1 VDIDSRRWDSILS
14 RLSPFTIYGVGIMS
28 RIGKKPISIPKNV
41 KVNVKDGV
49 IEVTGPKGTLTTNV
63 PAGISFRVD
72 GDQLIAERESDDH
85 AALHGLARALV
96 QNAVTG
102 VTDGYTRQLDIVGVG
117 YKVELQKSRII
128 FNLGYSHPIE
138 FPLPKGIDVKIERVN
153 KPIQQYQTTLT
164 VTGIS
169 KQQVGQVS
177 ADMRSLRRPDPY
189 KGKGV
194 RYADETLKL
203 KPGKTGK

>member
-1 VDIDSRRWDSILS
+1 
-14 RLSPFTIYGVGIMS
+14 MS
-28 RIGKKPISIPKNV
+28 RIGKKPIAIPKDV
-41 KVNVKDGV
+41 KVNINDGV
-49 IEVTGPKGTLTTNV
+49 IEVTGPKGTMTTRV
-63 PAGISFRVD
+63 PEGITFKVE
-72 GDQLIAERESDDH
+72 GDQLIAERESDDK
-85 AALHGLARALV
+85 AALHGLARALM

-102 VTDGYTRQLDIVGVG
+102 VTDGFTRQLDIVGVG
-117 YKVELQKSRII
+117 YKVELQKSRVI

-138 FPLPKGIDVKIERVN
+138 FPIPNGIDVKVERVN

-164 VTGIS
+164 ITGIDR
-169 KQQVGQVS
+169 QQVGQVA

-194 RYADETLKL
+194 RYANEQLKL

>member
-1 VDIDSRRWDSILS
+1 
-14 RLSPFTIYGVGIMS
+14 MS
-28 RIGKKPISIPKNV
+28 RIGKKPISIQKNV
-41 KVNVKDGV
+41 KINITDGV
-49 IEVTGPKGTLTTNV
+49 IEVSGPKGQLTVPV
-63 PAGISFRVD
+63 PAGIKFRID
-72 GDQLIAERESDDH
+72 GDQLIAERESDDY

-102 VTDGYTRQLDIVGVG
+102 VTDGYSRQLDIVGVG
-117 YKVELQKSRII
+117 YKVELQKSRVI

-138 FPLPKGIDVKIERVN
+138 FPLPAGIDVKAERIN

-164 VTGIS
+164 VTGID
-169 KQQVGQVS
+169 KQRVGQIA

-194 RYADETLKL
+194 RYANETLKL

>member
-1 VDIDSRRWDSILS
+1 
-14 RLSPFTIYGVGIMS
+14 MS
-28 RIGKKPISIPKNV
+28 RIGNKPIAVPKAV
-41 KVNVKDGV
+41 KVNITDGA
-49 IEVTGPKGTLTTNV
+49 IEVTGPKGTLSTQL
-63 PAGISFRVD
+63 PSGITFKLE
-72 GDQLIAERESDDH
+72 GNELKAERETPEH

-102 VTDGYTRQLDIVGVG
+102 VTEGFTRQLDVVGVG
-117 YKVELQKSRII
+117 YKAELQKGRVV
-128 FNLGYSHPIE
+128 FNLGYSHTIE
-138 FPLPKGIDVKIERVN
+138 FPIPKGIEVKIERVN

-164 VTGIS
+164 IS
-169 KQQVGQVS
+169 GSDRQQVGQIA

-194 RYADETLKL
+194 RYAGEALKL

>member
-1 VDIDSRRWDSILS
+1 
-14 RLSPFTIYGVGIMS
+14 MS
-28 RIGKKPISIPKNV
+28 RIGKKPISIQKNV
-41 KVNVKDGV
+41 KINITDGV
-49 IEVTGPKGTLTTNV
+49 IEVSGPKGQLTVPV
-63 PAGISFRVD
+63 PAGIKFRID
-72 GDQLIAERESDDH
+72 GDQLLAERESDEY

-117 YKVELQKSRII
+117 YKVELQKSRVI

-138 FPLPKGIDVKIERVN
+138 FPLPAGIDVKAERIN

-164 VTGIS
+164 VTGID
-169 KQQVGQVS
+169 KQRVGQIA

-194 RYADETLKL
+194 RYANEALKL

>member
-1 VDIDSRRWDSILS
+1 MPAYRISWSLA
-14 RLSPFTIYGVGIMS
+14 MS
-28 RIGKKPISIPKNV
+28 RIGRKPIAIPKGV
-41 KVNVKDGV
+41 KLKIDDGAV
-49 IEVTGPKGTLTTNV
+49 EVTGPKGTLAV
-63 PAGISFRVD
+63 PLPDGIKCRVE
-72 GDQLIAERESDDH
+72 GDHLIAERESDDH
-85 AALHGLARALV
+85 SALHGLARALV

-102 VTDGYTRQLDIVGVG
+102 VTEGFSRQLDIVGVG
-117 YKVELQKSRII
+117 YKAERQKDRVV

-138 FPLPKGIDVKIERVN
+138 FPLPEGIDVKVERGN

-164 VTGIS
+164 ITGVDR
-169 KQQVGQVS
+169 QQVGQVA

-194 RYADETLKL
+194 RYAGEVLKL

>member
-1 VDIDSRRWDSILS
+1 
-14 RLSPFTIYGVGIMS
+14 MS

-41 KVNVKDGV
+41 KINITDGV
-49 IEVTGPKGTLTTNV
+49 IEVAGPKGQLTTPV
-63 PAGISFRVD
+63 PAGIKFRVD
-72 GDQLIAERESDDH
+72 GDQLIAERESDEY

-117 YKVELQKSRII
+117 YKVELQKSRVI

-138 FPLPKGIDVKIERVN
+138 FPLPTGIDVKVERVN

-164 VTGIS
+164 VSGID
-169 KQQVGQVS
+169 KQRVGQIA

-194 RYADETLKL
+194 RYANEALKL

>member
-1 VDIDSRRWDSILS
+1 
-14 RLSPFTIYGVGIMS
+14 MS
-28 RIGKKPISIPKNV
+28 RIGKKPISIQKNV
-41 KVNVKDGV
+41 KINITDGV
-49 IEVTGPKGTLTTNV
+49 IEVSGPKGQLTVPV
-63 PAGISFRVD
+63 PAGIKFRID
-72 GDQLIAERESDDH
+72 GDQLIAERESDEY

-102 VTDGYTRQLDIVGVG
+102 VTDGYSRQLDIVGVG
-117 YKVELQKSRII
+117 YKVELQKSRVI

-138 FPLPKGIDVKIERVN
+138 FPLPAGIDVKAERIN

-164 VTGIS
+164 VTGID
-169 KQQVGQVS
+169 KQRVGQIA

-194 RYADETLKL
+194 RYANEALKL

>member
-1 VDIDSRRWDSILS
+1 
-14 RLSPFTIYGVGIMS
+14 MS
-28 RIGKKPISIPKNV
+28 RIGKKPISIQKNV
-41 KVNVKDGV
+41 KINITDGV
-49 IEVTGPKGTLTTNV
+49 IEVSGPKGQLTVPV
-63 PAGISFRVD
+63 PAGIKFRVD
-72 GDQLIAERESDDH
+72 GDQLIAERESDEY

-102 VTDGYTRQLDIVGVG
+102 VTDGYSRQLDIVGVG
-117 YKVELQKSRII
+117 YKVELQPSRVI

-138 FPLPKGIDVKIERVN
+138 FPLPAGIDVKAERIN

-164 VTGIS
+164 VTGID
-169 KQQVGQVS
+169 KQRVGQIA

-194 RYADETLKL
+194 RYANEALKL

>member
-1 VDIDSRRWDSILS
+1 
-14 RLSPFTIYGVGIMS
+14 MS

-41 KVNVKDGV
+41 KVNITDGV
-49 IEVTGPKGTLTTNV
+49 IEVDGPKGKLTTNV
-63 PAGISFRVD
+63 PAGITFRVD

-85 AALHGLARALV
+85 AAVHGLARALV

-102 VTDGYTRQLDIVGVG
+102 VTDGYSRQLDIVGVG
-117 YKVELQKSRII
+117 YKVELQKSRVI

-138 FPLPKGIDVKIERVN
+138 FPLPNGIDVKVERVN

-164 VTGIS
+164 VSGIN
-169 KQQVGQVS
+169 KQQVGQIA

-194 RYADETLKL
+194 RYANEALKL

>member
-1 VDIDSRRWDSILS
+1 
-14 RLSPFTIYGVGIMS
+14 MS
-28 RIGKKPISIPKNV
+28 RIGKKPIAIPKDV
-41 KVNVKDGV
+41 KVNVNDGE
-49 IEVTGPKGTLTTNV
+49 IEVTGPKGALAT
-63 PAGISFRVD
+63 PIPKGITFRVD
-72 GDQLIAERESDDH
+72 GDQLIAERESDDK

-96 QNAVTG
+96 ANAVMG
-102 VTDGYTRQLDIVGVG
+102 VTEGFTRQLDVVGVG
-117 YKVELQKSRII
+117 YKAELQKGRVL

-164 VTGIS
+164 ITGINR
-169 KQQVGQVS
+169 QQVGQVA

-189 KGKGV
+189 KGKGM
-194 RYADETLKL
+194 RYANEVLKL

>member
-1 VDIDSRRWDSILS
+1 
-14 RLSPFTIYGVGIMS
+14 MS
-28 RIGKKPISIPKNV
+28 RIGKKPIAIPKGV
-41 KVNVKDGV
+41 KININDGV
-49 IEVTGPKGTLTTNV
+49 IEVTGPKGALTTRIPEGV
-63 PAGISFRVD
+63 RFRVE
-72 GDQLIAERESDDH
+72 GDELLAERESDDK

-102 VTDGYTRQLDIVGVG
+102 VTEGFTRQLDVVGVG
-117 YKVELQKSRII
+117 YKAELQKGRVM

-164 VTGIS
+164 ITGINR
-169 KQQVGQVS
+169 QQVGQVA
-177 ADMRSLRRPDPY
+177 ADMRSLRKPDPY

-194 RYADETLKL
+194 RYANEALKL